1 MTVSGW
7 ILLGMRNVSN
17 KSCRKIKIQ
26 ILCSVIVS
34 PKMCRLWDN
43 VEKHDGAIS
52 RKCQYGGAFHAGL
65 VRLHARK
72 HTSALCTHTHKRAH
86 ARTHKYIIHCFSIA
100 TMGSGTRLSVT
111 LCAHCLS
118 CLLSLDAGLSTC
130 STGFQMR
137 SIIDRER
144 VSMSLQE
151 PPVISLQSLCSLH
164 VVLVRRGTLPSF
176 LCWCRWH
183 PDT

>member
-1 MTVSGW
+1 MAIWRRV
-7 ILLGMRNVSN
+7 
-17 KSCRKIKIQ
+17 SCR
-26 ILCSVIVS
+26 
-34 PKMCRLWDN
+34 
-43 VEKHDGAIS
+43 IS
-52 RKCQYGGAFHAGL
+52 KATRAKAH
-65 VRLHARK
+65 VR
-72 HTSALCTHTHKRAH
+72 ALRSHPQTRARAH
-86 ARTHKYIIHCFSIA
+86 TQIYNTYCFSIA
-100 TMGSGTRLSVT
+100 TMGSGTRRSVT
-111 LCAHCLS
+111 LCVHCLS
-118 CLLSLDAGLSTC
+118 CLLSLDAALSIC

-151 PPVISLQSLCSLH
+151 PPVISLQSLYSLH